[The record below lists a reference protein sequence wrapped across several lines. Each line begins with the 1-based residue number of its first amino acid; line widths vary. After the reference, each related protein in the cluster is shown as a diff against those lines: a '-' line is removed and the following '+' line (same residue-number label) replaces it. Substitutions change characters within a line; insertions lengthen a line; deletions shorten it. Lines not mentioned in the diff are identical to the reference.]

1 MKTIAP
7 SIQPLR
13 SSTGFF
19 AWRKC
24 AHIILLTMSLAIAM
38 AADNAQDSLARA
50 LHLANLYNWVAAAP
64 DFAKAERLFSD
75 AGDHRNAL
83 YARLGTIRANA
94 ELEQK
99 SMLATSLQLSDL
111 LASNSILQTDKQLR
125 LFCWIVKGDL
135 DTAINTGAMRRDWEE
150 VQTLAK
156 ELGNQQWQ
164 YRARAQLGVAAFYE
178 GDLETARTNVASA
191 LADATAAN
199 DVASQIRILTM
210 LGNALNES
218 KDFQQAIRYFDRAQT
233 LSATIPEAGY
243 SFTLHQVRFV
253 ALVGLKQFAAAD
265 SLARDFLV
273 RAQLERRRWAEVTG
287 LELMARLHL
296 VRGDAKSATDCLVRA
311 AALAESLGLIPLLA
325 TAQAMLSDVYREA
338 GDLAGAERFAEL
350 AAASTQASGIV
361 WAVPDRLQALAKV
374 QVARGKFRDADRVYG
389 RAGAFIDSMIGNVT
403 SVLEKTALIRASS
416 ELYAQHFSLVAEHFQ
431 NPAQAY
437 AIIEQVRGRI
447 SADLFAA
454 GSFRPEQAE
463 RVEQAIARLR
473 IKLMSAR
480 SDTDVRRL
488 GDEVFLAE
496 QSRWVTPSLSILR
509 NKSREPVSLTQL
521 QRSLA
526 PSAIVLEYVV
536 ASPRSYCLAISQA
549 GAHIIPLPGKEQ
561 IEKLVTAYLKA
572 VRERKPASTEAR
584 SLYDALLQ
592 PIPEAIKMEH
602 LLVIRDGPLHLV
614 PFDAFM
620 APSGQYVLETK
631 TVGYAPSATSFYLLT
646 HRTSD
651 RAFAPRPLLAVG
663 GVPYGSGEGGQFSL
677 SRGYVSGKLAD
688 LPSSKEEVLAASAAL
703 GDQRNVVLTGEK
715 TTESAF
721 KRTALDQYRTIH
733 LAVHGVANKT
743 YPERSALILLK
754 DAKAGEDG
762 ILQASEV
769 VQLRLDAELVVLSAC
784 ETAVG
789 TLQGQEGISALSGA
803 FLLAGA
809 RRVVSTLWAIDDS
822 ASLSLMKRFYKHF
835 PEHNSAATALR
846 AAKREM
852 LAELGSNAIPYY
864 WAGFTFEG
872 VAEGVLHKAR
882 GK

>member
-7 SIQPLR
+7 SLRPIQELFGP
-13 SSTGFF
+13 FV
-19 AWRKC
+19 WRKYSH
-24 AHIILLTMSLAIAM
+24 AVLLPMSLAIAM
-38 AADNAQDSLARA
+38 AADSAQQSLDRA
-50 LHLANLYNWVAAAP
+50 LHLGSVYNWVAAAP
-64 DFAKAERLFSD
+64 DFAKAERLFAD
-75 AGDHRNAL
+75 AGDHRNSL
-83 YARLGTIRANA
+83 YAKLGTIRANA

-99 SMLATSLQLSDL
+99 SMLAASLQLADL
-111 LASNSILQTDKQLR
+111 LAANPILQTDKQLR

-199 DVASQIRILTM
+199 DVAAQVRILTM
-210 LGNALNES
+210 LGNGLNEARM
-218 KDFQQAIRYFDRAQT
+218 FEQALQYFDKAQK

-265 SLARDFLV
+265 SLARDFSV
-273 RAQLERRRWAEVTG
+273 QAQREGRRWAEVIG
-287 LELMARLHL
+287 LELTARLHQ
-296 VRGDAKSATDCLVRA
+296 VRGDAKSATDCLERA
-311 AALAESLGLIPLLA
+311 AVLAESLGLIPLLIN
-325 TAQAMLSDVYREA
+325 AQAMLSDVYRET

-350 AAASTQASGIV
+350 AASSTQASGIV
-361 WAVPDRLQALAKV
+361 WAVPARLQALARV
-374 QVARGKFRDADRVYG
+374 QVARGKFREADRVYG
-389 RAGAFIDSMIGNVT
+389 RAGAFIDSLIGNVT
-403 SVLEKTALIRASS
+403 SVLEKTALIKASS

-437 AIIEQVRGRI
+437 AIIEQVRGRV
-447 SADLFAA
+447 SADLLSS
-454 GSFRPEQAE
+454 GSFRPEESE

-473 IKLMSAR
+473 LKLMSAR
-480 SDTDVRRL
+480 TEKDVRRI
-488 GDEVFLAE
+488 GDDAFLAE

-509 NKSREPVSLTQL
+509 NKSREPISLSRL

-536 ASPRSYCLAISQA
+536 TTPRSYCLAISQA
-549 GAHIIPLPGKEQ
+549 GARIVPLPGKEE

-572 VRERKPASTEAR
+572 VRERKPALTEAR
-584 SLYDALLQ
+584 NLYNALLQ
-592 PIPEAIKMEH
+592 PIPEATRKEH

-620 APSGQYVLETK
+620 APSGHYVVETK
-631 TVGYAPSATSFYLLT
+631 TVGYAPSATSFYLLAQ
-646 HRTSD
+646 
-651 RAFAPRPLLAVG
+651 RAANRAMVPRPLLAVG
-663 GVPYGSGEGGQFSL
+663 GVPYSSGTANQFSL
-677 SRGYVSGKLAD
+677 SRGYVGGKLAD
-688 LPSSKEEVLAASAAL
+688 LPSSKEEALAAATAL
-703 GDQRNVVLTGEK
+703 EDPRNLVLTGER

-721 KRTALDQYRTIH
+721 KRAELDKYRTIH

-743 YPERSALILLK
+743 YADRSALIVLK
-754 DAKAGEDG
+754 DPKAGEDG

-769 VQLRLDAELVVLSAC
+769 VQLQLDAELVVLSAC

-822 ASLSLMKRFYKHF
+822 ASLSLMKRFYRHF
-835 PEHNSAATALR
+835 PEHHSAASALR
-846 AAKREM
+846 AAKHEI
-852 LAELGSNAIPYY
+852 LTELGRDAMPYY

-872 VAEGVLHKAR
+872 VAEGVMHKV
-882 GK
+882 KDK